1 MWRVGVHSHLHHTVR
16 DCRTCHQTLVH
27 CTIHRSI
34 SNVFGRI
41 CLRAI
46 RGGKIWMEDIP
57 GNTLPPFAVPMK
69 RFTRFAGFEM
79 RELGEP
85 LFVPCAKAAG
95 QTHRTNRGRLII
107 VGTHNLTK
115 TSNRK
120 PQLQVGRHLK
130 QKLAS
135 FIPSRDYRIAGKWH
149 NVRRA

>member
-16 DCRTCHQTLVH
+16 DCRTCHPTV
-27 CTIHRSI
+27 SI
-34 SNVFGRI
+34 LYHPQEYKQSFRENMFKSNSWRK
-41 CLRAI
+41 R
-46 RGGKIWMEDIP
+46 WTEDIP

-85 LFVPCAKAAG
+85 PFVPCAKATA
-95 QTHRTNRGRLII
+95 QTHRTKRGRLII
-107 VGTHNLTK
+107 VGTHDFTK

-135 FIPSRDYRIAGKWH
+135 FIPSRDYRNAGRWH
-149 NVRRA
+149 NIRRA